1 MILTAFSTPSSLR
14 IFSPSAAAWVHM
26 EGLLI
31 ASARLPLTIGAPD
44 APVHAPAAI
53 LDARLFKQRLEVRPY
68 VGRGWL
74 ECQAV
79 L

>member
-1 MILTAFSTPSSLR
+1 
-14 IFSPSAAAWVHM
+14 M